1 MRDDRLILIETRARL
16 KYMSHARMESLLRV
30 DVGRPQNELQTYG
43 DLGTLVRRML
53 LVQISDIHCG
63 PIFLKE
69 TFRVAV
75 KEINGMS
82 PDVVLVTGDLTENGL
97 ISEFK
102 MAAKELRKL
111 QAKKIIYVSGN
122 HDYRSTGY
130 LLFKEFFPFS
140 QVTDLDDVVITVL
153 SSARPDRDDGEVGH
167 RQNLWL
173 ENTLEKYADKVKIVA
188 IHHHVI
194 PVPDTGADQITVVDS
209 GDSLRSLIKSKV
221 DLVLCGHRH
230 RPWKWRIEDMLVVHA
245 GSVSCEKLRGFFCN
259 SYNVITINRKQIEAK
274 LKIVNGEFVDF
285 NEIVKR
291 REILQA
297 SDISQFS
304 DSLAR

>member
-1 MRDDRLILIETRARL
+1 
-16 KYMSHARMESLLRV
+16 
-30 DVGRPQNELQTYG
+30 
-43 DLGTLVRRML
+43 ML

-63 PIFLKE
+63 PQFLKE
-69 TFRVAV
+69 TFTVAV
-75 KEINGMS
+75 REINKMS

-97 ISEFK
+97 ISEFE

-111 QAKKIIYVSGN
+111 EAKKIIYVSGN

-130 LLFKEFFPFS
+130 LLFREFFPFS
-140 QVTDLDDVVITVL
+140 QVTVLDDVVITVL

-173 ENTLEKYADKVKIVA
+173 ESTIQKYTDKVKIVA
-188 IHHHVI
+188 IHHHII
-194 PVPDTGADQITVVDS
+194 PVPDTGADQIIVVDA
-209 GDSLRSLIKSKV
+209 GDVLRSLVKSKV

-230 RPWKWRIEDMLVVHA
+230 RPWRWRIEKMLVVHV

-259 SYNVITINRKQIEAK
+259 SYNVITIKKKEVEAK
-274 LKIVNGEFVDF
+274 LKIVNGGFVDF
-285 NEIVKR
+285 RKIVER

-297 SDISQFS
+297 SDISQFN

>member
-1 MRDDRLILIETRARL
+1 
-16 KYMSHARMESLLRV
+16 
-30 DVGRPQNELQTYG
+30 
-43 DLGTLVRRML
+43 L

-63 PIFLKE
+63 PIFRKE
-69 TFRVAV
+69 TFRSAV
-75 KEINGMS
+75 NEINELS
-82 PDVVLVTGDLTENGL
+82 PDVVLVTGDLTEDGL
-97 ISEFK
+97 MSEFK
-102 MAAKELRKL
+102 MAAKELGRLRSGKM
-111 QAKKIIYVSGN
+111 IYVSGN

-130 LLFKEFFPFS
+130 LLFKQFFPFL
-140 QVTDLDDVVITVL
+140 QVTEFEEAVIAVL

-173 ENTLEKYADKVKIVA
+173 ERTLEKYKDKSKIVA

-194 PVPDTGADQITVVDS
+194 PVPDTGADQTTVIDA
-209 GDSLRSLIKSKV
+209 GDALRSLTKSKV

-230 RPWKWRIEDMLVVHA
+230 RPWKWKLEDMHVVHA
-245 GSVSCEKLRGFFCN
+245 GSLSCEKLRGFFLN
-259 SYNVITINRKQIEAK
+259 SYNVIEVRKKKIDAK
-274 LKIVNGEFVDF
+274 LKVINGEFVSL

-291 REILQA
+291 REILEE